1 MSGPARVL
9 SRRWRRRLHP
19 VARAGWRLVASGAR
33 SGSVARSGVGML
45 VTVLGLLLGA
55 GRRKEHLATFRLG
68 PGEAALVRVH
78 RRGSPDTSF
87 RVRA

>member
-1 MSGPARVL
+1 
-9 SRRWRRRLHP
+9 
-19 VARAGWRLVASGAR
+19 
-33 SGSVARSGVGML
+33 ML